1 MYAAVTTVPI
11 RPDKAEE
18 ARHFAREVMLP
29 FARQQPG
36 FLGYLELLDPATG
49 QTLSIVLY
57 ATEAEA
63 RGVDTGDEDY
73 QRVVA
78 DARDLVAG
86 ALVRVVYEVVLR
98 E

>member
-18 ARHFAREVMLP
+18 ARRFAREVMLP

-36 FLGYLELLDPATG
+36 FLGCLELLDSATG
-49 QTLSIVLY
+49 QILSIMLY
-57 ATEAEA
+57 ATEADA
-63 RGVDTGDEDY
+63 RGLDTGGEEY
-73 QRVVA
+73 QGMVA
-78 DARDLVAG
+78 RARALVAG
-86 ALVRVVYEVVLR
+86 TFVRAVYEVMLR

>member
-49 QTLSIVLY
+49 QTLSIMLY
-57 ATEAEA
+57 ATEADA
-63 RGVDTGDEDY
+63 RGLDTGGDEY
-73 QRVVA
+73 QGMVGQ
-78 DARDLVAG
+78 ARALVAG
-86 ALVRVVYEVVLR
+86 TFVRAVYEVVLR

>member
-18 ARHFAREVMLP
+18 ARRFAREVMLP

-36 FLGYLELLDPATG
+36 FLGCLELLDPATG
-49 QTLSIVLY
+49 QTLSIMLY
-57 ATEAEA
+57 ATEADA
-63 RGVDTGDEDY
+63 RGLDTGGEEY
-73 QRVVA
+73 QGLVA
-78 DARDLVAG
+78 QARALVAG
-86 ALVRVVYEVVLR
+86 TFVRAVYEVMLR